1 MARSALPRTKRAI
14 GPSAASRSIVST
26 GIGPA
31 ATSPPTTI
39 RSTPSAATSAR
50 TASSAGRLPWMS

>member
-1 MARSALPRTKRAI
+1 MRSST
-14 GPSAASRSIVST
+14 SI

-31 ATSPPTTI
+31 ATSPPITTASGSS
-39 RSTPSAATSAR
+39 RSSSAI